1 MVEIIELGDGASAP
15 RRTGDL
21 SPSVGAS
28 AQTQAG
34 FMLSAAEHGR
44 RRVDPRVALAV
55 LVLLNVAVFVS
66 GSALFEVVLVAAD
79 GLLMAWCHR
88 GRLAAAWLLAYGIL
102 FFLSVACM
110 LAGPFFMPVG
120 ACLVMIRRLF
130 PTAMFAAAMISTT
143 YLGEIAYALQSWG
156 LSGRMTVAVCVGLRF
171 FPTALREARAVRE
184 AMTTRGIR
192 LTPAAIVRHPALL
205 LENFM
210 VPYLHRISLVADELG
225 DAVMARGVETTR
237 KRTCYYPMRLGVLDG
252 VTLVLAAVL
261 AVAAVVG
268 KVMA

>member
-44 RRVDPRVALAV
+44 RRVDPRAALAA
-55 LVLLNVAVFVS
+55 LVLLNVAVLVS

-130 PTAMFAAAMISTT
+130 RRPCS
-143 YLGEIAYALQSWG
+143 
-156 LSGRMTVAVCVGLRF
+156 
-171 FPTALREARAVRE
+171 P
-184 AMTTRGIR
+184 
-192 LTPAAIVRHPALL
+192 PP
-205 LENFM
+205 
-210 VPYLHRISLVADELG
+210 
-225 DAVMARGVETTR
+225 
-237 KRTCYYPMRLGVLDG
+237 
-252 VTLVLAAVL
+252 
-261 AVAAVVG
+261 
-268 KVMA
+268 